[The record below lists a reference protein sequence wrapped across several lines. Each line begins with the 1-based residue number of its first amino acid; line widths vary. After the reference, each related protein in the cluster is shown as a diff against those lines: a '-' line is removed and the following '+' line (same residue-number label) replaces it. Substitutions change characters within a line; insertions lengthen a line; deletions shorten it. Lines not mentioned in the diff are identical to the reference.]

1 MTTNTTVAPA
11 QTAVTAETV
20 AGVAQFLQP
29 VVVELTALS
38 VNAKQL
44 HWHVRG
50 ANFGPIHEL
59 LDTLV
64 DHARDWADLAAE
76 RIIALG
82 LPVDGR
88 VQTVAART
96 QAPELADGFQQSEDT
111 IKAAIAQIDAALKVT
126 HEAVVELDAID
137 LSSQDVALEIER
149 GLDKD
154 RWFFFAHI
162 AEA

>member
-1 MTTNTTVAPA
+1 MTTTTVAPV
-11 QTAVTAETV
+11 QTSVTPDTV
-20 AGVAQFLQP
+20 SGVAQFLQP

-59 LDTLV
+59 LDDLV
-64 DHARDWADLAAE
+64 AHARDWADLAAE
-76 RIIALG
+76 RVVALG

-88 VQTVAART
+88 LQTVSQQT
-96 QAPELADGFQQSEDT
+96 TSPVLADGFQQSPDT
-111 IKAAIAQIDAALKVT
+111 IAAAIANIDAALKVVHT
-126 HEAVVELDAID
+126 AVVELDGID
-137 LSSQDVALEIER
+137 LSSQDVAIEIER

>member
-1 MTTNTTVAPA
+1 MTTQTVAPV
-11 QTAVTAETV
+11 QTSVTPDTV

-29 VVVELTALS
+29 VVVELSALS
-38 VNAKQL
+38 LNAKQL

-59 LDTLV
+59 LDQLV
-64 DHARDWADLAAE
+64 ADARDWADLAAE
-76 RIIALG
+76 RVVALG

-88 VQTVAART
+88 LQTVAAQT
-96 QAPELADGFQQSEDT
+96 AAPQLADGFQQSPDT
-111 IKAAIAQIDAALKVT
+111 IKAAIEQIDAALKVVHT
-126 HEAVVELDAID
+126 AVVELDGID
-137 LSSQDVALEIER
+137 LSSQDVVIEIER
-149 GLDKD
+149 GLDKT